1 MRTRTTSHVHAAGLA
16 AGLAALL
23 TVAAAVAATVALLP
37 APAAAA
43 EADRNTPAITSLR
56 LRMDLVG
63 QISLYPP
70 TVPMTQG
77 AGAVLFFS
85 GDWGWKPVQQE
96 TASWLANHGRYVV
109 GIDATTYFSRILE
122 PSDWV
127 RDLKTLRTFAN
138 EKAGLPAGTPVLL
151 VGFAWGAELVPYM
164 LNRGGAQGF
173 AGALLIGPDEDS
185 ACVYRAS
192 LQMKSRGIIPSPL
205 AEQFSVPE
213 ELRRMAP
220 IPTVFMQGEK
230 DTESRAATL
239 ADMVRGPHKFVSIPA
254 ADKQFHD
261 VRDVYFSL
269 VGQAL
274 GWIEGPHPPGEESS
288 APRPQPGTPQPAAPP
303 APGPG
308 AGAAR

>member
-1 MRTRTTSHVHAAGLA
+1 MRIRTASHAHAAGLT
-16 AGLAALL
+16 AGPATLLILAA
-23 TVAAAVAATVALLP
+23 VVALLP

-43 EADRNTPAITSLR
+43 EADRNMPATTSLR

-63 QISLYPP
+63 QIFLYPP

-85 GDWGWKPVQQE
+85 SDWGWKPLQQE

-122 PSDWV
+122 PSDWA
-127 RDLKTLRTFAN
+127 RDLKTLRAFAN
-138 EKAGLPAGTPVLL
+138 EKAGLPAATPVLL

-205 AEQFSVPE
+205 AEQFSVPD

-239 ADMVRGPHKFVSIPA
+239 AELVRGPHRLVSIPA

-274 GWIEGPHPPGEESS
+274 AWIEGPHPPAGEPS
-288 APRPQPGTPQPAAPP
+288 APRPQPAAPH

>member
-1 MRTRTTSHVHAAGLA
+1 MRTRTT
-16 AGLAALL
+16 LAALL
-23 TVAAAVAATVALLP
+23 TVAAALALLP

-43 EADRNTPAITSLR
+43 EADRNTPTVTSLR
-56 LRMDLVG
+56 LRMGVVG
-63 QISLYPP
+63 QIFLYPP
-70 TVPMTQG
+70 TVPMSEG

-109 GIDATTYFSRILE
+109 GIDSTEYFSRRLE

-127 RDLKTLRTFAN
+127 RDLKTLRAFVN
-138 EKAGLPAGTPVLL
+138 EKAGLPPERPVLL
-151 VGFAWGAELVPYM
+151 VGFTWGAELVPYM

-185 ACVYRAS
+185 ACVYRVT

-205 AEQFSVPE
+205 DEQFSVPD

-220 IPTVFMQGEK
+220 MPAVFMQGEL
-230 DTESRAATL
+230 DTESRAAAL
-239 ADMVRGPHKFVSIPA
+239 VGLVRGPHKFVSIPG
-254 ADKQFHD
+254 ADKQFRD

-274 GWIEGPHPPGEESS
+274 TWIEGPHPPGGETS
-288 APRPQPGTPQPAAPP
+288 APRPQPAAPP

-308 AGAAR
+308 SGSSR

>member
-1 MRTRTTSHVHAAGLA
+1 
-16 AGLAALL
+16 
-23 TVAAAVAATVALLP
+23 
-37 APAAAA
+37 
-43 EADRNTPAITSLR
+43 
-56 LRMDLVG
+56 
-63 QISLYPP
+63 
-70 TVPMTQG
+70 
-77 AGAVLFFS
+77 
-85 GDWGWKPVQQE
+85 
-96 TASWLANHGRYVV
+96 
-109 GIDATTYFSRILE
+109 
-122 PSDWV
+122 
-127 RDLKTLRTFAN
+127 
-138 EKAGLPAGTPVLL
+138 
-151 VGFAWGAELVPYM
+151 
-164 LNRGGAQGF
+164 
-173 AGALLIGPDEDS
+173 
-185 ACVYRAS
+185 
-192 LQMKSRGIIPSPL
+192 
-205 AEQFSVPE
+205 
-213 ELRRMAP
+213 MAP